1 MESSA
6 VVGRSGRI
14 AKWRWLFC
22 LPAALCFSDLAA
34 VEYEVVSFVDLGTLG
49 GFDSTAYDI
58 NEAGH
63 IVGESYD
70 SSGTARAFRWHNG
83 VISNLGGMEGA
94 YGINEAGDVAG
105 IIRLSVNGHHPH
117 RAASFNNGVVTDLG
131 SLDTNDDD
139 SYSYVTKVNDLGVMI
154 GGSDRGK
161 NATFDGTPT
170 RAIRYQNGAMSDLG
184 AFWINDGAVS
194 VAKDINNAGQVV
206 GHAENEFRQFRPFLL
221 QPGVGMI
228 DLGTL
233 GGGSGSANAINQW
246 GEIVGTASLGFTYHA
261 FIRRNGVMTQL
272 PGVDFADSSAANDI
286 NDDGLIVGS
295 LRTDFPRRDQA
306 FFHDG
311 TTMYVLDGMVASH
324 LGDGVGEGI
333 YTLTSA
339 NAINNHQ
346 QIVGVG
352 KYCNGQGDKN
362 FVHGFLINLAPVPP
376 KLSVF
381 NANRHGDPAARL
393 AGVTVT
399 FTTGAGVVAGSA
411 VTDADGVIGLDEL
424 DLGLGDSY
432 DIKLEKGESKRVY
445 QGVTP
450 QQVVDDAVKLV
461 LPVLLHEKLAVEL
474 PKVQAT
480 GLLVL
485 DYDIDRA
492 LGLVTLRNSLLPES
506 AAAHQEHDLALA
518 RLLITAESMSRI
530 YAAVE
535 PLAKDAGKLLADN
548 LVAFLAVK
556 DAAADAASAVAS
568 ELVASELSTRVRAFA
583 ISAVLASLKH
593 TTDVAQKALVQGSQS
608 LLPPWGAELVNQS
621 SSTIIA
627 GVLGALSSGAWDS
640 QKGKSE
646 GRKKLLENLAKLLG
660 EQVGGRIIAS
670 AHVAQTQQ
678 DFTLAEVRARGEQGS
693 GDVSDAFIASLN
705 KAIEV
710 EIKADEAL
718 GSSALIDDTATKF
731 GYVADY
737 ADVVGKIP
745 AAQIASL
752 MARLIKVLN
761 LGLVVKAVTDDFSTL
776 ADISFVDT
784 PAAAELAFFPFGMGG
799 GGGGTANDTLASAPE
814 TPEVQTAAA
823 LPTGFATSL
832 GAFRAA
838 VVAADAEA
846 ALTAGENM
854 ISLNVTLEEQI
865 EAALLQT
872 RARALSASPANQ
884 ALNDAYSQ
892 LQDAVVALRA
902 ALAELYPAMAGH
914 LAPPIAD
921 PAMTTAGLLVL
932 IDDAAGAL
940 SAYEN
945 AETAAQAA
953 GSGITAPALV
963 VTLTHGLINTEQATR
978 TQPGPA
984 SLRARIFNAGDV
996 GAENVTVE
1004 LVLEPATGPVHP
1016 FSLSTAAVASVGT
1029 LAPGQSVD
1037 VTWSGI
1043 ATDVSGSGIGSVAA
1057 YTFTIQ
1063 ANGARAEGAGGGFE
1077 VVSEQST
1084 FAEWVAGFSGLGGQN
1099 GFTDDPDLDGL
1110 QSGLEKFFGL
1120 HPGDPAGFGL
1130 RLLSGSGGLPLLEH
1144 TRAPEFGS
1152 DATTTYEWS
1161 LDLRNWHPSGALT
1174 SGVSVLLNP
1183 EVISGVGA
1191 ALKTVRIVPQVAGQP
1206 DRLFYRLNLT
1216 AKAPVLPEPLPT
1228 PPQITAQPVLLNVTQ
1243 GQPATFSV
1251 IVTGTGPI
1259 LYQWQK
1265 NGVDILG
1272 AISSNYQIASA
1283 SASHQGTYTVRIVA
1297 PGGSVMS
1304 TGAAL
1309 SVESGGGGD

>member
-1 MESSA
+1 
-6 VVGRSGRI
+6 
-14 AKWRWLFC
+14 
-22 LPAALCFSDLAA
+22 
-34 VEYEVVSFVDLGTLG
+34 VDLGTLG

-131 SLDTNDDD
+131 SLDTNDDA

-295 LRTDFPRRDQA
+295 LRTDIPRRDQA

-381 NANRHGDPAARL
+381 NANRHGNPAARL

-492 LGLVTLRNSLLPES
+492 LSLVTLRNSLLPES

-518 RLLITAESMSRI
+518 RLVITAESMSRI

-678 DFTLAEVRARGEQGS
+678 DFTLAEARVSSGQGTGTVAS
-693 GDVSDAFIASLN
+693 AFVAAQG

-710 EIKADEAL
+710 EEKADLVLA
-718 GSSALIDDTATKF
+718 SSAAIDDTATRF

-737 ADVVGKIP
+737 ADAVGKIP
-745 AAQIASL
+745 AAQIAAL
-752 MARLIKVLN
+752 MSRMIKVLN

-776 ADISFVDT
+776 ADISFEDT
-784 PAAAELAFFPFGMGG
+784 PAAAERAFFPAGMGTPTPAAMQSAHAAAG
-799 GGGGTANDTLASAPE
+799 EAPE
-814 TPEVQTAAA
+814 SAA
-823 LPTGFATSL
+823 LPAGFATALS
-832 GAFRAA
+832 AFRAA
-838 VVAADAEA
+838 VVSADAGA

-872 RARALSASPANQ
+872 RARALSASPADPV
-884 ALNDAYSQ
+884 LNGAYNQ
-892 LQDAVVALRA
+892 LQDAMVAVRA

-921 PAMTTAGLLVL
+921 PDMTTASLLAL
-932 IDDAAGAL
+932 IDTAADALTAF
-940 SAYEN
+940 EN

-996 GAENVTVE
+996 AAQNVTVE

-1043 ATDVSGSGIGSVAA
+1043 ATDVSSSGIGSVAA

-1110 QSGLEKFFGL
+1110 ESGLEKFFGL
-1120 HPGDPAGFGL
+1120 HPGDPAGSGL

-1183 EVISGVGA
+1183 EVVSGTGG
-1191 ALKTVRIVPQVAGQP
+1191 ALKTVRIAPQVTGQP
-1206 DRLFYRLNLT
+1206 DRLFYRLNVT
-1216 AKAPVLPEPLPT
+1216 ANVPALPEPPPT